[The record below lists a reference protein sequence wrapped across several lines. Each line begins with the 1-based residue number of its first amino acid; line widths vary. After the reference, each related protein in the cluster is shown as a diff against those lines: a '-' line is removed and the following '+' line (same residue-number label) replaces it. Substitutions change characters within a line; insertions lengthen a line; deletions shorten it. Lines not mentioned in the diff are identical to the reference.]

1 MPDGT
6 HGNRSARLPEFEAL
20 EARTLLSAVDNL
32 PSIASLETPTNPV
45 VVFETNLGDV
55 YLELFPLDAP
65 NTVANFLQYVQRGH
79 YSETMVHR
87 HQSNFV
93 VQLGGYEYTDTNGLR
108 RVFDETLAP
117 VANEFGRS
125 NQART
130 IAMAKFGGQPDSATN
145 EWFINLSNNSS
156 SLDNTAQPDNID
168 SGGFT
173 VFGRVLGDASWAVV
187 TAIRN
192 LASRNLTTD
201 PAFQGQVEDRALGRP
216 LFRDANNFS
225 TLTNTGTQDTA
236 NTAMNQF
243 PTLGSFSGS
252 FDAADQVRVTNAQ
265 IVKPQ
270 GSTSYYSQVL
280 VYPEGYASFQSRM
293 EIDLANTN
301 ASTATVQ
308 IVARYQ
314 VSTGLRDRTIFS
326 GTLSANSSRTV
337 VVHDTTNFD
346 TSLVR
351 KATPVAFEVY
361 TSLPTTETDPKSVGA
376 TLNHFDYTGSFT
388 ESFFDI
394 TDAGQRSD
402 TWDFA
407 AIPASSKS
415 YLTWQNTS
423 DTATTVNVTF
433 FISGQ
438 APVSRTFNLG
448 AYKRGGMR
456 LANIPQ
462 LAALAEGTL
471 VAARV
476 TAGVDI
482 VAAASSYFR
491 TTVDDNGA
499 AAGGERTFRSAVGA
513 AGVPFGGS
521 IEGIVGGVTRTATSS
536 LTLAAFNSG
545 PNAAVISLQA
555 FRTSGAILTAVP
567 AAFIMAA
574 QSRAQVNL
582 ATVFP
587 SIPVGESFTLRYTS
601 TGPVALGAF
610 FLDSS
615 AAVEEATLTP
625 VSTLTS
631 DVLAFADGFTT
642 VAGSVSSRETLT
654 VFNPYAGRT
663 MQANIAY
670 VFSDGFVVTE
680 TVVLAEL
687 GGASFAT
694 ESNTDV
700 LAKVNSGSQF
710 RNYSIIVR
718 GSFVGDEELPLAV
731 VAGLTRL
738 DNRDTGSLDQVIAYG
753 PSLVGDVFEL
763 DSSDFDPG
771 IGG

>member
-1 MPDGT
+1 MPEGT
-6 HGNRSARLPEFEAL
+6 LGNRFVRLPAFEAL
-20 EARTLLSAVDNL
+20 EPRTLLSAVDGL

-45 VVFETNLGDV
+45 VVFETTLGDV

-79 YSETMVHR
+79 YSETLVHR

-108 RVFDETLAP
+108 RVFDESLAP
-117 VANEFGRS
+117 IANEFGRS

-145 EWFINLSNNSS
+145 EWFINLANNSS

-173 VFGRVLGDASWAVV
+173 VFGRILGDASWDVV

-192 LASRNLTTD
+192 LTARNLTAD

-252 FDAADQVRVTNAQ
+252 FDAADQVKVLNAQ

-270 GSTSYYSQVL
+270 GSTSFYSQVL

-301 ASTATVQ
+301 DSTATVQ
-308 IVARYQ
+308 IVARYE
-314 VSTGLRDRTIFS
+314 VSSGLRDRTIFS
-326 GTLSANSSRTV
+326 GTLSANSARTV
-337 VVHDTTNFD
+337 VVHDTTNFG

-361 TSLPTTETDPKSVGA
+361 TSLPTTETDPQPVGA
-376 TLNHFDYTGSFT
+376 ALNHFDYTGAFS

-394 TDAGQRSD
+394 SDDDQRSD

-407 AIPASSKS
+407 AVPASSKS
-415 YLTWQNTS
+415 YLVWQNTG
-423 DTATTVNVTF
+423 DAATTVSVTF

-462 LAALAEGTL
+462 LAAIAEGTV
-471 VAARV
+471 VAARI

-499 AAGGERTFRSAVGA
+499 AAGGERTFRSVVGA
-513 AGVPFGGS
+513 AGVPSGGS
-521 IEGIVGGVTRTATSS
+521 IEGIVSGLVRTASGT
-536 LTLAAFNSG
+536 LTLAAFNAG

-555 FRTSGAILTAVP
+555 FRTNGSILTAVP

-587 SIPVGESFTLRYTS
+587 TIPLDESYTLRYTS
-601 TGPVALGAF
+601 TGPVALSAL

-615 AAVEEATLTP
+615 TAMEEATLTP
-625 VSTLTS
+625 VSTRTS
-631 DVLAFADGFTT
+631 DALAFADGFTT
-642 VAGSVSSRETLT
+642 VAGSVSTRETLT
-654 VFNPYAGRT
+654 VFNPYAGRVL
-663 MQANIAY
+663 QANIAY

-680 TVVLAEL
+680 TVVLTEL

-694 ESNTDV
+694 EANVDV
-700 LAKVNSGSQF
+700 LAKVNSGEQF

-718 GSFVGDEELPLAV
+718 GSLVSVEDAPLAV

-753 PSLVGDVFEL
+753 PSLVGSIFDL
-763 DSSDFDPG
+763 DSTDFDPG
-771 IGG
+771 LDG